1 MEARSE
7 PIESQ
12 VAIAAV
18 TMNRVMEKDQKST
31 ICRVVY
37 QPGSFSWTKKR
48 VKIKEPKAYNK
59 AKQVASLYLSG
70 KLNNPIGNRKYF
82 NHISLG
88 KRFSTPHKPIRISK
102 LVYY

>member
-7 PIESQ
+7 PINSQ
-12 VAIAAV
+12 VAVAAV
-18 TMNRVMEKDQKST
+18 TMNRVMDKDKKST

-37 QPGSFSWTKKR
+37 QPGSFSWTNKR
-48 VKIKEPKAYNK
+48 VKVKEPLAFNR
-59 AKQVASLYLSG
+59 AKEVAMLYLSG
-70 KLNNPIGNRKYF
+70 KLNNPIGSRKYF

-88 KRFSTPHKPIRISK
+88 KRFSTPHRPIRISK